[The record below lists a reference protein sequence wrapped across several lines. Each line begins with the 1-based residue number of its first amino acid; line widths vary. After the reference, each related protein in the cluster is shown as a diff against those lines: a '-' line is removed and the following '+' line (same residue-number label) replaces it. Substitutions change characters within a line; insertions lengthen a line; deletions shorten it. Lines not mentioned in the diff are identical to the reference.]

1 MSVQSAEQRLFGA
14 VVRPLQAF
22 LRLQA
27 ASGIFLLLSALAALV
42 WANLHGQ
49 SYAALFVKPHFLR
62 VGDVA
67 ASFSLRALINDG
79 LMTFFFFA
87 VGLEVKR
94 ELVIGELDTLAKA
107 SLPAIG
113 ALGGM
118 ILPAGIFLLWNW
130 GRPGERG
137 WGIPMATDIA
147 FCVGILTLLKDRI
160 PHSLV
165 VFLTALA
172 IFDDIG
178 GIMVI
183 AVVYGHGLDVRW
195 LLPAAGLCLVLLA
208 MNRQHVG
215 SGIAYALVG
224 VILWYVVHH
233 GGIHA
238 PIAGVIVGLFVPAQP
253 RRPARK
259 VLDEL
264 YAYIG
269 GLEAKPPDEALDA
282 AEVHMIE
289 QKLEQMRTP
298 LSRLV
303 HRLHPVVSFVIMPL
317 FALANAGVPMA
328 ASGLASLAS
337 PVTLGTGVGLFV
349 GKQAGIFGLTL
360 LAVRLRLAPMPSQST
375 LPKLF
380 GTSILAGVGFTVAL
394 FIADVAFE
402 DNLPLL
408 NEAKLG
414 ILLGSLA
421 AGALGLLVL
430 GLTRTPK
437 S

>member
-1 MSVQSAEQRLFGA
+1 MFGA
-14 VVRPLQAF
+14 VGRPLQAF

-27 ASGIFLLLSALAALV
+27 ASGIFLLLAALAALM
-42 WANLHGQ
+42 WANLHGA
-49 SYAALFVKPHFLR
+49 SYAALFIKPHALR

-67 ASFSLRALINDG
+67 VSFSLRALINDG

-94 ELVIGELDTLAKA
+94 ELVVGELDTVAKA

-118 ILPAGIFLLWNW
+118 VLPAGLFLAWNW

-147 FCVGILTLLKDRI
+147 FCVGILTLLKSRI

-165 VFLTALA
+165 VFITALA

-178 GIMVI
+178 GILVI
-183 AVVYGHGLDVRW
+183 AVVYGHGLDIRW
-195 LLPAAGLCLVLLA
+195 LLLAAGLCLVLLA
-208 MNRQHVG
+208 MNRRHVG

-224 VILWYVVHH
+224 MVLWYLVHH

-238 PIAGVIVGLFVPAQP
+238 PLAGIIVGLFVPAQP

-259 VLDEL
+259 VLDAL

-269 GLEAKPPDEALDA
+269 SLETKPTDEELDT
-282 AEVHMIE
+282 AEIHMIE
-289 QKLEQMRTP
+289 QQLEQMRAP

-303 HRLHPVVSFVIMPL
+303 HRLHPVVSFIIMPL
-317 FALANAGVPMA
+317 FALANAGVSLD
-328 ASGLASLAS
+328 ASALASLTS
-337 PVTLGTGVGLFV
+337 PVMLGTGVGLFL
-349 GKQAGIFGLTL
+349 GKQAGIFGFTV
-360 LAVRLRLAPMPSQST
+360 LAVRLRLAPMPNQST
-375 LPKLF
+375 LGKLF
-380 GTSILAGVGFTVAL
+380 GASVLAGIGFTVAL

-402 DNLPLL
+402 DSPSLL
-408 NEAKLG
+408 NQAKMG

-421 AGALGLLVL
+421 SGALGLLVL
-430 GLTRTPK
+430 GLTRKTK